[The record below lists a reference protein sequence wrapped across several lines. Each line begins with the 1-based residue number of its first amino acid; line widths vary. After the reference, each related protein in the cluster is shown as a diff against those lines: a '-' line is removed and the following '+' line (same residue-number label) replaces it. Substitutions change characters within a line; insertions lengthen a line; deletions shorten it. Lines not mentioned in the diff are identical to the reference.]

1 VSSEEPFRRLV
12 NQGYISAYAYTDE
25 RGFYVPAAEVEER
38 NGRFFYQG
46 AEVNREY
53 GKIGKSLKNMVTPD
67 EMIGAY
73 GADTFRVYEMSTG
86 PLDQSR
92 PWETKAVVGSQRLL
106 QRIWRVV
113 VDEVSGA
120 VRAADVEPSEDTLRV
135 LHRAIDGVRDGF
147 ATLRF
152 NIAIARITE
161 LTNHLTQVYGA
172 DKPVPR
178 SVAEPLVLLV
188 APLAPH
194 LAEEL
199 WSRLG
204 HAESLAW
211 APFPVA
217 DPQWLVE
224 DTVQVAVQVNG
235 KVRSQVSVPAD
246 ADAAA
251 LEAAARADEKIAGY
265 LDGATVR
272 RVVAVP
278 GRLVNFVLG

>member
-1 VSSEEPFRRLV
+1 
-12 NQGYISAYAYTDE
+12 
-25 RGFYVPAAEVEER
+25 
-38 NGRFFYQG
+38 
-46 AEVNREY
+46 
-53 GKIGKSLKNMVTPD
+53 MVTPD

-113 VDEVSGA
+113 VDEQTGA
-120 VRAADVEPSEDTLRV
+120 MRAADDVEPAEETLRA
-135 LHRAIDGVRDGF
+135 LHRAIEGVRDGY

-161 LTNHLTQVYGA
+161 LTNHLTQAYGG
-172 DKPVPR
+172 DSPGPR
-178 SVAEPLVLLV
+178 SVAEPLVLLL

-194 LAEEL
+194 VAEEL

-204 HAESLAW
+204 HDSSLAW
-211 APFPVA
+211 APFPEA
-217 DPQWLVE
+217 DQRWLVE

-235 KVRSQVSVPAD
+235 KVRAQVTVPAD

-251 LEAAARADEKIAGY
+251 LEAAARAEEKVAGH
-265 LDGATVR
+265 LAGKTVR

-278 GRLVNFVLG
+278 GRLVNFVVG

>member
-1 VSSEEPFRRLV
+1 
-12 NQGYISAYAYTDE
+12 
-25 RGFYVPAAEVEER
+25 
-38 NGRFFYQG
+38 
-46 AEVNREY
+46 
-53 GKIGKSLKNMVTPD
+53 VTPD

-113 VDEVSGA
+113 VDEESGA
-120 VRAADVEPSEDTLRV
+120 VRASDGAPDEETLRA
-135 LHRAIDGVRDGF
+135 LHRTIAGVRDGLT
-147 ATLRF
+147 TLRF

-161 LTNHLTQVYGA
+161 LTNHLTQAFGA
-172 DKPVPR
+172 SSPVPR
-178 SVAEPLVLLV
+178 SVVEPLVLLV

-194 LAEEL
+194 MAEEL

-217 DPQWLVE
+217 DEQWLVE

-235 KVRSQVSVPAD
+235 KVRSQVTVPAD
-246 ADAAA
+246 ADAAV
-251 LEAAARADEKIAGY
+251 LEAAARADEKIAAW
-265 LDGATVR
+265 LNGATVR

-278 GRLVNFVLG
+278 GRLVNFVL

>member
-1 VSSEEPFRRLV
+1 
-12 NQGYISAYAYTDE
+12 
-25 RGFYVPAAEVEER
+25 
-38 NGRFFYQG
+38 
-46 AEVNREY
+46 
-53 GKIGKSLKNMVTPD
+53 
-67 EMIGAY
+67 MIGAY

-113 VDEVSGA
+113 VDEQTGA
-120 VRAADVEPSEDTLRV
+120 VRAADVEPGEETLRA
-135 LHRAIDGVRDGF
+135 LHRAIAGVRDGF
-147 ATLRF
+147 GTLRF

-172 DKPVPR
+172 DAPVPR
-178 SVAEPLVLLV
+178 SVAEPLVLML

-194 LAEEL
+194 VAEEM
-199 WSRLG
+199 WARLG
-204 HAESLAW
+204 HDRSLAW
-211 APFPVA
+211 HTFPVA
-217 DPQWLVE
+217 DERWLVE

-235 KVRSQVSVPAD
+235 KVRSQVRVPAD

-251 LEAAARADEKIAGY
+251 LEAAARADERIAGY
-265 LDGATVR
+265 LDGSTVR